1 LTEGDIIKIVFGGI
15 AMGKTFSEMIEMYR
29 DVVKR
34 FNKIELN
41 EWNAQ
46 GTMIELVK
54 QVGELSKWVMYK
66 EKYYAFEENEETVNM
81 RLGNEMADVIAQV
94 IRLADVYNIDLE
106 KAYIEAR
113 EDEARYLDSR
123 GV

>member
-1 LTEGDIIKIVFGGI
+1 
-15 AMGKTFSEMIEMYR
+15 M
-29 DVVKR
+29 
-34 FNKIELN
+34 
-41 EWNAQ
+41 NAQ
-46 GTMIELVK
+46 GTMIEIAK

-66 EKYYAFEENEETVNM
+66 ERYYAFEEKEETVNM

-94 IRLADVYNIDLE
+94 IRLADVHNIYLG
-106 KAYIEAR
+106 KSYIEAR